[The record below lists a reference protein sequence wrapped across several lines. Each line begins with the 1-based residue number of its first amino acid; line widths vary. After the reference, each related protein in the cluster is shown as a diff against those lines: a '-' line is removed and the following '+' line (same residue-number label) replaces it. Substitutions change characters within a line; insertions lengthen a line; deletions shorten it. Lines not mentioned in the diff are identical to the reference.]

1 MHPGSG
7 PGTSSRKCSMTPIYF
22 AWLLDRS
29 HGSHGAFPATCARPA
44 SRMHFHEAYY
54 LCSFLQCS
62 DVYVCV
68 CVFSGLHLSK
78 WKNHLP
84 YVVDTINR
92 NKPVFKSKLNMLIQ
106 YFTRP
111 PVIVPQNQNNHYKY
125 NIGDRV
131 RLPLTKAQRNAI
143 GFKWSLHRGEVPL

>member
-1 MHPGSG
+1 MGVMEHFPLLVPGPL
-7 PGTSSRKCSMTPIYF
+7 PGCIFMRHIIF
-22 AWLLDRS
+22 ALFYS
-29 HGSHGAFPATCARPA
+29 AAMF
-44 SRMHFHEAYY
+44 M
-54 LCSFLQCS
+54 
-62 DVYVCV
+62 CV

>member
-29 HGSHGAFPATCARPA
+29 HGSHGAFPATCARSA